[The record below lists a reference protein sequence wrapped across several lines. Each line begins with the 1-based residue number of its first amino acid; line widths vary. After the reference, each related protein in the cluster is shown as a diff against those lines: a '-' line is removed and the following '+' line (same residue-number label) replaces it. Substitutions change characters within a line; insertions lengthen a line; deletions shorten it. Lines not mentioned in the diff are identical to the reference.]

1 MELQELVVRA
11 KKGDESAFY
20 ELMQLH
26 KIRLYRIALSYL
38 RNSDD
43 AVEALQ
49 EVTYRAFRSI
59 RKMREPQYFTTWL
72 TRILLNYCNDE
83 LKKRKRLLV
92 SDDLIS
98 LMGAEHQSNWLEVE
112 EVISKLEPKTRQ
124 VIELKYVHDFKIKEI
139 AEILECPEG
148 TVKTWLNKGLKDL
161 RGQLGEKGELGYA

>member
-1 MELQELVVRA
+1 MELQELVRKA
-11 KKGDESAFY
+11 KRGDEAAFY

-26 KIRLYRIALSYL
+26 KVRLYRIALSYL
-38 RNSDD
+38 KNSGD

-49 EVTYRAFRSI
+49 EVTYRAYRSI
-59 RKMREPQYFTTWL
+59 RKLKEPQYFTTWL

-98 LMGAEHQSNWLEVE
+98 LMGTEHQSSWLEVE
-112 EVISKLEPKTRQ
+112 DVIAKLDSKTRQ

-139 AEILECPEG
+139 AEILDCPEG
-148 TVKTWLNKGLKDL
+148 TVKTWLHKGLQEL
-161 RGQLGEKGELGYA
+161 RGQLEDKGGMDYA

>member
-1 MELQELVVRA
+1 LELQDLVLKA
-11 KKGDESAFY
+11 KKGDEAAFY

-38 RNSDD
+38 RNSED

-49 EVTYRAFRSI
+49 EVTYRAYRSI
-59 RKMREPQYFTTWL
+59 RKVKEPQYFKTWL

-83 LKKRKRLLV
+83 LKKRKRVLV

-98 LMGAEHQSNWLEVE
+98 LMGAEHQSNWLEIE
-112 EVISKLEPKTRQ
+112 EVIGKLEPKMRQ

-139 AEILECPEG
+139 ADILECPEG
-148 TVKTWLNKGLKDL
+148 TVKTWLNKGLKEL
-161 RGQLGEKGELGYA
+161 RGHLGEKGELGYA

>member
-1 MELQELVVRA
+1 MELQELIQKA
-11 KKGDESAFY
+11 KKGDETAFY

-26 KIRLYRIALSYL
+26 KVRLYRIALSYL
-38 RNSDD
+38 KNSED

-49 EVTYRAFRSI
+49 EVTYRAYKSI
-59 RKMREPQYFTTWL
+59 RKVKEPQYFTTWL

-98 LMGAEHQSNWLEVE
+98 LMGSEYQSSWLEVE
-112 EVISKLEPKTRQ
+112 EVIGKLDPKTRQ

-148 TVKTWLNKGLKDL
+148 TVKTWLNKGLKEL
-161 RGQLGEKGELGYA
+161 RSQLEDKGGLGYA